1 VSNHKFKA
9 ETTANGDSKTEA
21 KANSEAKWRWLLP
34 LVPVLIV
41 SVIATGIVSL
51 MQSALPLDMV
61 RGGLARAPLS
71 EASSGGL
78 IAWQLLLLMVLQWP
92 IGNWVAKRS
101 LRFGLG
107 MGLLGFTNG
116 GRSHGGRDATATS
129 RFGHGLVLAVLCD
142 QCHCSTSTSR
152 CSLRPTGARLGAL
165 VSDGWHL
172 FSGGAPAEGCQTPI
186 QAKFECES
194 D

>member
-1 VSNHKFKA
+1 MKADTPKFVVSYILVL
-9 ETTANGDSKTEA
+9 TKTEA
-21 KANSEAKWRWLLP
+21 KANSEADWRWLLP
-34 LVPVLIV
+34 LIPVLVV

-71 EASSGGL
+71 ETSSGGL

-107 MGLLGFTNG
+107 MGLLGFITG
-116 GRSHGGRDATATS
+116 C
-129 RFGHGLVLAVLCD
+129 LLLAG
-142 QCHCSTSTSR
+142 S
-152 CSLRPTGARLGAL
+152 AL
-165 VSDGWHL
+165 W
-172 FSGGAPAEGCQTPI
+172 SGGSSLIALAMVPI
-186 QAKFECES
+186 AFGRRLFYLLRQRPWWKRHHCNIAV
-194 D
+194 